1 MSDSDIDFE
10 ALLADPEA
18 SKNIPKGL
26 REWAQRQAE
35 AAKTEREGAEKL
47 RAELRAST
55 VNNFLRDKG
64 LPADVAGMIPEG
76 AEPSEWYEKYGKFIA
91 GTPAGQAANE
101 PPAGDEATGNAG
113 APPAAA
119 PPAPPTAP
127 GAPAGMNA
135 DQLAAYQ
142 AIQGATPGAHAGPGP
157 DSHQGVHDQITE
169 TTKGA
174 QSLEEY
180 VAKLKQIPGA
190 VQGY

>member
-1 MSDSDIDFE
+1 MTDSNIDYA

-18 SKNIPKGL
+18 SKNLPKEL
-26 REWAQRQAE
+26 REFAARQE
-35 AAKTEREGAEKL
+35 AAAKATKEENEKL
-47 RAELRAST
+47 RAELREST
-55 VNNFLRDKG
+55 VNSFLREKG

-119 PPAPPTAP
+119 PPAPPTTP

-142 AIQGATPGAHAGPGP
+142 AIQGATPGAHAGPAL